1 MMELLKNWLMG
12 ITCAALVVALAES
25 LTPEGTVRKIGRLT
39 GGLVLL
45 LAIVQPVL
53 QVDGDA
59 LARAFTEY
67 RAAVGSEELSLEDTN
82 SDLMK
87 VLIEEQTCAYI
98 QEKAALLGVAVQV
111 ECTTRTDEASP
122 YPIPRA
128 VVIRGPLDEGRRE
141 ALTRQIEADFAI
153 PAERQTYQVEDVE

>member
-1 MMELLKNWLMG
+1 MMELLKNWLLG

-45 LAIVQPVL
+45 LAIVQPML

-67 RAAVGSEELSLEDTN
+67 RAAMNSEELSLEDTDG
-82 SDLMK
+82 DLMK
-87 VLIEEQTCAYI
+87 ALIEERTCAYI
-98 QEKAALLGVAVQV
+98 QDKAALLGAVVQI
-111 ECTTRTDEASP
+111 ECKTRLDESCP
-122 YPIPRA
+122 YPVPYE
-128 VVIRGPLDEGRRE
+128 VVVRGQIDQAQRE
-141 ALTRQIEADFAI
+141 ALSRQIEADFAI